1 MLDAHAALI
10 YTMVL
15 CSAADREMSDEE
27 MRSIGDIV
35 QHLPMFQ
42 NYDVDQLPATAAACA
57 ERLTAEDGL
66 DSLLDDVKQA
76 LPAPLRETAYA
87 LACDIVAAD
96 GLASQEELRM
106 LEMIR
111 HRLDVTRLSA
121 AAIEHGAKVRHA
133 TV

>member
-1 MLDAHAALI
+1 MDAHAALI

-27 MRSIGDIV
+27 LRSIGDIV
-35 QHLPMFQ
+35 QHLPMFRT
-42 NYDVDQLPATAAACA
+42 YDVDTLPATAAACA
-57 ERLTAEDGL
+57 DRLNEEDGL
-66 DSLLDDVKQA
+66 DSLLDDVRDA
-76 LPAPLRETAYA
+76 LPANLRETAYA

-96 GLASQEELRM
+96 GQASQEELRM

-111 HRLDVTRLSA
+111 HRLDVPRLAA